1 VTGAADRRV
10 IDYLRI
16 SVTDRCN
23 YRCRY
28 CMPPEG
34 VAFRDQRD
42 ILSFEEIVAFTR
54 AAVRAGITR
63 VRVTGGEPLVRRGC
77 AGLIARLAG
86 IPGIN
91 DISLTTNGAL
101 LESHVPE
108 LREAGL
114 DRINISLDSLDP
126 HRFGRIT
133 GGATLEPVMAGLHA
147 ALDTGF
153 SPVKVNAV
161 MLEGIE
167 AELARFVALAAD
179 LPVHVRFI
187 EQMPVGRYSRGR
199 PRFVPRRRV
208 QELLGELVDLAPVQA
223 PGGSGPARY
232 FYFDGARGTIGFIS
246 AISDHICG
254 ECNRL
259 RLTADGR
266 LRNCL
271 FSEEE
276 LDIRHLI
283 GGDSEILVRAIG
295 SSMKAKKYDRRLA
308 GAGTRVMSEIGG

>member
-1 VTGAADRRV
+1 MKPAPRRV
-10 IDYLRI
+10 IDYLRV

-23 YRCRY
+23 YRCSY

-34 VAFRDQRD
+34 VAFRDQRE
-42 ILSFEEIVAFTR
+42 ILSFEEIVAFAG

-77 AGLIARLAG
+77 AGLISNLDR
-86 IPGIN
+86 IPGIE

-101 LESHVPE
+101 LPGHARE
-108 LREAGL
+108 LHKAGL

-126 HRFGRIT
+126 ERFGRIT
-133 GGATLEPVMAGLHA
+133 GGATLEPVMKGLKA
-147 ALDTGF
+147 ALAAGF
-153 SPVKVNAV
+153 DPVKVNAV
-161 MLEGIE
+161 MLDGIE
-167 AELARFVALAAD
+167 DELELFLSLAAE

-187 EQMPVGRYSRGR
+187 EQMPVGRYQRGR
-199 PRFVPRRRV
+199 PRFVPRSRV
-208 QELLGELVDLAPVQA
+208 QEQLNELADLEPVPA

-232 FYFDGARGTIGFIS
+232 FSFSGGKGTVGFIS

-271 FSEEE
+271 FSDEE

-283 GGDSEILVRAIG
+283 EGDPEVLVEAIKA
-295 SSMKAKKYDRRLA
+295 SMGAKKYDRRLA
-308 GAGTRVMSEIGG
+308 GAGTRMMSEIGG